1 VTVVVVDSAMV
12 MAVRRL
18 NDLMVT
24 FFGVASSSSSSSKR
38 SRRVAGD
45 DSL

>member
-24 FFGVASSSSSSSKR
+24 FFGVASSSSSSKR